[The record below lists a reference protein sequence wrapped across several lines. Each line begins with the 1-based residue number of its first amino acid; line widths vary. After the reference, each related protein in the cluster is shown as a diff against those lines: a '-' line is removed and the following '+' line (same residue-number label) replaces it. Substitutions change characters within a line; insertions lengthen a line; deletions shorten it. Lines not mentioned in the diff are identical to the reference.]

1 MNQKRLKYQSL
12 AFSKHTPTAFVV
24 ESPFQLL
31 CAWNAIAEFEIE
43 DYRIALV
50 LERNNIRNQQ
60 VFDMLQSR
68 NMTYDVCY
76 TDEYGIKDIIEGR
89 LSKRDVL
96 YERVMI
102 GEILDYTQL
111 AVASLY
117 ASDDSVAIYMDD
129 GAATIRVFTGHSF
142 NQSKLVATIKSLIKR
157 QPKNSAQQGIY
168 QYWSSI
174 GLHDFGFFY
183 TIYSDIPTRKY
194 ITYPNT
200 FDKLCS
206 LQKKS
211 STKEKAVLIIGALT
225 DDYIVTMNIALKE
238 YEEILSS
245 KLSELS
251 QKHQDS
257 RIIYIPHGKD
267 NNTAIPKIC
276 EKLSIEYTRPN
287 TTIELYALNAGME
300 ITHIYGFN
308 STAHYTL
315 KLITGAQVSIWLLM
329 KKLTSAWYSINEIAS
344 YYKKH
349 GIIIDKIPYPK
360 PTCKQWLGY
369 YMARIKNLLRNK

>member
-1 MNQKRLKYQSL
+1 MNQERLKYQSL

-31 CAWNAIAEFEIE
+31 CAWNAIADFEIA
-43 DYRIALV
+43 DYRIVLV

-68 NMTYDVCY
+68 NMAYDVCY
-76 TDEYGIKDIIEGR
+76 TDEYGIKDIIEDG

-96 YERVMI
+96 YDRVMI
-102 GEILDYTQL
+102 GEILDLAQL

-117 ASDDSVAIYMDD
+117 SSTDSVAVYMDD

-142 NQSKLVATIKSLIKR
+142 NQSKIVATIKSLIKR

-183 TIYSDIPTRKY
+183 TIYSDISTRKY

-200 FDKLCS
+200 FDKLYTA
-206 LQKKS
+206 QKKS
-211 STKEKAVLIIGALT
+211 TQEKAVLIIGALT
-225 DDYIVTMNIALKE
+225 DDYIKVINISLGE
-238 YEEILSS
+238 YEEILSN
-245 KLSELS
+245 KLSELR
-251 QKHQDS
+251 QKHTDA
-257 RIIYIPHGKD
+257 RIIYIPHGRD

-276 EKLSIEYTRPN
+276 EALYIEYVRPN

-315 KLITGAQVSIWLLM
+315 KLITGAQVTQWLLM
-329 KKLTSAWYSINEIAS
+329 NKLTPAWYSISEITS

-349 GIIIDKIPYPK
+349 GIVIDKIPYPK

-369 YMARIKNLLRNK
+369 YMARIMNLLGHK